1 MAAFNLAYPF
11 LERGKRR
18 VGEQRAGWRA
28 ECFGLP
34 LAQSELGICRGFT
47 SPHIRDFQHN
57 SLARIV
63 PSGYR
68 TTKLTELNLIFRQC
82 LQMEETVN
90 RALQDL
96 TKMTERT
103 HKIRPN
109 HY

>member
-18 VGEQRAGWRA
+18 VGEQRAGERA

-57 SLARIV
+57 NSLTRNMA
-63 PSGYR
+63 
-68 TTKLTELNLIFRQC
+68 TELTELS
-82 LQMEETVN
+82 
-90 RALQDL
+90 
-96 TKMTERT
+96 
-103 HKIRPN
+103 
-109 HY
+109 